1 MKRVSLFII
10 IIIVSIHLFAL
21 SCQNNKEN
29 EKEDYKFY
37 YYPEKNVYYDVEKK
51 IFLYSINGGKTWD
64 SVINTSGDDPGTL
77 GEKVTIRSPVKEAYK
92 KNETHRNLYK
102 GKLYNIVSLETAVAS
117 AAPEVTE
124 RKIKTTK
131 SKEVNPFA
139 EEDKVIEGIKK
150 FVNKIFGKH
159 KKKQEEE

>member
-1 MKRVSLFII
+1 MKRVSLFI

-37 YYPEKNVYYDVEKK
+37 YYPKKNVYYDVEKK

-64 SVINTSGDDPGTL
+64 SVINTSGNDPRTL
-77 GEKVTIRSPVKEAYK
+77 GEKVTIRSRVKEAYK

>member
-1 MKRVSLFII
+1 MIRVSLIL
-10 IIIVSIHLFAL
+10 IIIVSIQIFAS
-21 SCQNNKEN
+21 SCGNNNKKEN
-29 EKEDYKFY
+29 YKFY
-37 YYPEKNVYYDVEKK
+37 YYPQKNVYYDVEKK
-51 IFLYSINGGKTWD
+51 IFLYSINGAKTWD
-64 SVINTSGDDPGTL
+64 SVINVSGDDPETL
-77 GEKVTIRSPVKEAYK
+77 GEKVTIRSHIKEVYK

-124 RKIKTTK
+124 RRVQKTRT
-131 SKEVNPFA
+131 KEVNPFA

-159 KKKQEEE
+159 NKKQEEE